1 MADQVSFCCDICSE
15 ELSLLQNLKRH
26 YKRTHGLNP
35 EEIKEKTAELRENTF
50 QCYDCKKYVQRLD
63 KHKKKCK
70 GPMPS
75 TSQNLEVTQPAT
87 DSALP
92 KARQLPRATIF
103 DDLSKAWDADEL
115 PFPWQCPFCEQ
126 HVHISVD
133 LHRDLCHG
141 SP

>member
-1 MADQVSFCCDICSE
+1 MADQISFSCDICSE
-15 ELSLLQNLKRH
+15 EISLLLNLKRH

-35 EEIKEKTAELRENTF
+35 EEINEKTALLRENAP
-50 QCYDCKKYVQRLD
+50 QCNDCKKYVQRLD

-75 TSQNLEVTQPAT
+75 TSQNLEVTQQAT
-87 DSALP
+87 GSALP
-92 KARQLPRATIF
+92 KASQLPPATFF
-103 DDLSKAWDADEL
+103 DDLSKAWDADKL

-133 LHRDLCHG
+133 LHREICTG
-141 SP
+141 RP